1 MSTDVM
7 GGGAAAQ
14 SLSTWTDLSGFS
26 ALRHQA
32 QTDSKST
39 LPAVAKQ
46 FESIFTQMMLKSMRA
61 ASQGDPL
68 FDSQAGDE
76 WRDMFDQQLSLDLSQ
91 HGRGLG
97 IADML
102 IRQLGGHD
110 AQAGAAK
117 PGGSDANTTNPHA
130 NGAAANGMV
139 DGWRQRLYD
148 VADATRSAGRA
159 MAAWLPE
166 DAQEF
171 VRELAP
177 QASIVAKQ
185 LGLSL
190 RTVLAQAALET
201 QWGKHMPKHA
211 DGSSSFNLFGIKA
224 GGSWGG
230 SRVNVPTVEYEGG
243 IAVRKQAQFRSYSST
258 ADSLADYA
266 DVINNNPRYAQARGR
281 GDDVLGYA
289 HALVDGGYA
298 TDPEYAAKVAALAN
312 SSVMRQ
318 ALDALKKVVAVPTP

>member
-1 MSTDVM
+1 MAADL
-7 GGGAAAQ
+7 GNAAAQ
-14 SLSTWTDLSGFS
+14 SLNTWTDLSGFS

-32 QTDSKST
+32 ESDSNSA

-46 FESIFTQMMLKSMRA
+46 FESMFTEMLLKSMREA
-61 ASQGDPL
+61 NFGDPL
-68 FDSQAGDE
+68 FDSQAGDQ
-76 WRDMFDQQLSLDLSQ
+76 WQDMYDQQLSLNLSQ
-91 HGRGLG
+91 HGKGLG

-102 IRQLGGHD
+102 VRQLGGHNGQGGEGKTATAD
-110 AQAGAAK
+110 PSTAGL
-117 PGGSDANTTNPHA
+117 
-130 NGAAANGMV
+130 V
-139 DGWRQRLYD
+139 DGWRQRLYE

-159 MAAWLPE
+159 AMAWLPA
-166 DAQEF
+166 DAEAF

-177 QASIVAKQ
+177 QASVIAKE

-201 QWGKHMPKHA
+201 QWGKHMPTHA

-224 GGSWGG
+224 GSSWGG

-243 IAVRKQAQFRSYSST
+243 IAVRKQAQFRSYKST

-266 DVINNNPRYAQARGR
+266 DLISKDPRYAQARGR

-289 HALVDGGYA
+289 KALIDGGYA
-298 TDPEYAAKVAALAN
+298 TDPDYAGKVAAIAN
-312 SSVMRQ
+312 SSMMRD
-318 ALDALKKVVAVPTP
+318 ALGALKKTTSLPTP

>member
-1 MSTDVM
+1 MAVDL
-7 GGGAAAQ
+7 GNAAAQ

-32 QTDSKST
+32 ESDSNGA

-46 FESIFTQMMLKSMRA
+46 LESMFTEMLLKSMREA
-61 ASQGDPL
+61 NFGDPL
-68 FDSQAGDE
+68 FDSQAGDQ
-76 WRDMFDQQLSLDLSQ
+76 WQDMYDQQLSLNLSQ
-91 HGRGLG
+91 HGKGLG

-102 IRQLGGHD
+102 VRQLGGHNG
-110 AQAGAAK
+110 QGGESKAATAD
-117 PGGSDANTTNPHA
+117 PSATGL
-130 NGAAANGMV
+130 V
-139 DGWRQRLYD
+139 DGWRQRLYE

-159 MAAWLPE
+159 AMAWLPA
-166 DAQEF
+166 DAEAF

-177 QASIVAKQ
+177 QASVVAKE

-201 QWGKHMPKHA
+201 QWGKHMPTHA

-224 GGSWGG
+224 GNGWGG

-243 IAVRKQAQFRSYSST
+243 IAVRKQAQFRSYKST

-266 DVINNNPRYAQARGR
+266 DLISKDPRYAQARGR

-289 HALVDGGYA
+289 KALTEGGYA
-298 TDPEYAAKVAALAN
+298 TDPDYAGKVAAIAN
-312 SSVMRQ
+312 SSMMRD
-318 ALDALKKVVAVPTP
+318 ALGALKKMTSLPTP

>member
-1 MSTDVM
+1 MADLGT
-7 GGGAAAQ
+7 AASQ

-32 QTDSKST
+32 DADQGSA

-46 FESIFTQMMLKSMRA
+46 FESMFTEMLLKSMRDA
-61 ASQGDPL
+61 NFGDPL
-68 FDSQAGDE
+68 FESQATDE
-76 WRDMFDQQLSLDLSQ
+76 WQDMYDQQLSLNLSQ
-91 HGRGLG
+91 HGKGLG

-102 IRQLGGHD
+102 VRQLGGHSNG
-110 AQAGAAK
+110 QASESKTGTIDPGAA
-117 PGGSDANTTNPHA
+117 GL
-130 NGAAANGMV
+130 V
-139 DGWRQRLYD
+139 DGWKQRLYE
-148 VADATRSAGRA
+148 VADATRSAGHAA
-159 MAAWLPE
+159 MSWLSG
-166 DAQEF
+166 DAETF

-177 QASIVAKQ
+177 QASIVAKE

-201 QWGKHMPKHA
+201 QWGKHMPTHS

-224 GGSWGG
+224 GGGWGG

-243 IAVRKQAQFRSYSST
+243 IAVRKQAQFRSYKST

-266 DVINNNPRYAQARGR
+266 DLIGKDPRYAKAIGR

-289 HALVDGGYA
+289 KALIEGGYA
-298 TDPEYAAKVAALAN
+298 TDPSYAGKVAAIAN
-312 SSVMRQ
+312 SSMMRQ
-318 ALDALKKVVAVPTP
+318 ALDALKKSVYLPTP

>member
-1 MSTDVM
+1 MADLGT
-7 GGGAAAQ
+7 AAAQ

-32 QTDSKST
+32 ETDSSGT

-46 FESIFTQMMLKSMRA
+46 FESMFTEMLLKSMRDA
-61 ASQGDPL
+61 NFGDPL
-68 FDSQAGDE
+68 FESQAGDE
-76 WRDMFDQQLSLDLSQ
+76 WQDMYDQQLSLNLSQ
-91 HGRGLG
+91 HGKGLG

-102 IRQLGGHD
+102 VRQLGGHNGQGGESKAGTID
-110 AQAGAAK
+110 PGAA
-117 PGGSDANTTNPHA
+117 GL
-130 NGAAANGMV
+130 V

-159 MAAWLPE
+159 AMAWLPA
-166 DAQEF
+166 DAEAF

-177 QASIVAKQ
+177 QASVVARE

-201 QWGKHMPKHA
+201 QWGKHMPTHS

-243 IAVRKQAQFRSYSST
+243 IAVRKQAQFRSYKST
-258 ADSLADYA
+258 TDSLADYA
-266 DVINNNPRYAQARGR
+266 DLIGKDPRYAQARGR

-289 HALVDGGYA
+289 KALIEGGYA
-298 TDPEYAAKVAALAN
+298 TDPDYAGKVAAIAN
-312 SSVMRQ
+312 SSMMRG
-318 ALDALKKVVAVPTP
+318 ALDALKKTTSLPTP